1 METKYIILIIIGII
15 LLIIICNYINT
26 LNSLKKLSLKVD
38 EALSG
43 IDVALSKRYNVLS
56 KMMETVK
63 GYTKHEKEVLFKTI
77 EMRSNMNLSELK
89 NAKNEMDENI
99 NQINMI
105 IEKYPDL
112 KANENFLALQKAII
126 DAEEHLQ
133 AARRLY
139 NSNTSLYNEKVITFP
154 SLIVAKIHHFKQN
167 EYFEIEEKEKNIKIN
182 L

>member
-15 LLIIICNYINT
+15 LLIIIYNYINT

>member
-1 METKYIILIIIGII
+1 MEVKYIILIIVGII

-63 GYTKHEKEVLFKTI
+63 GYTKYEKEVLFKTI

-167 EYFEIEEKEKNIKIN
+167 EYFEIEEKEKKIKIN

>member
-26 LNSLKKLSLKVD
+26 LNSLKKLSLKVN

-56 KMMETVK
+56 KMVETVK

-89 NAKNEMDENI
+89 NAKNDMDENI
-99 NQINMI
+99 NQINFV
-105 IEKYPDL
+105 IEKYPEL

-154 SLIVAKIHHFKQN
+154 SLIIAKIHHFKQK
-167 EYFEIEEKEKNIKIN
+167 EYFEIEEKEKNININ

>member
-1 METKYIILIIIGII
+1 MEVKYIILIIVGII

-56 KMMETVK
+56 KMVETVK

-89 NAKNEMDENI
+89 NAKNDMDENI
-99 NQINMI
+99 NQINFV
-105 IEKYPDL
+105 IEKYPEL

-167 EYFEIEEKEKNIKIN
+167 EYFEIEEKKKNIKIN

>member
-1 METKYIILIIIGII
+1 MEVKYIILIIIGII
-15 LLIIICNYINT
+15 LLIIICNYVNT

-56 KMMETVK
+56 KMVETVK

>member
-1 METKYIILIIIGII
+1 MEVKYIILIIVGII

-63 GYTKHEKEVLFKTI
+63 GYTKYEKEVLFKTI

-89 NAKNEMDENI
+89 NAKNDMDENI

-154 SLIVAKIHHFKQN
+154 SLIVAKIHHFKLN

>member
-1 METKYIILIIIGII
+1 MEVKYIILIIIGII

-56 KMMETVK
+56 KMVETVK

-167 EYFEIEEKEKNIKIN
+167 EYFEIEEKEKNVKIN

>member
-1 METKYIILIIIGII
+1 MEVKYIILIIVGII

-63 GYTKHEKEVLFKTI
+63 GYTKYEKEVLFKTI

-89 NAKNEMDENI
+89 NAKNDMDENI

-154 SLIVAKIHHFKQN
+154 SLIVAKIHHFKQI

>member
-1 METKYIILIIIGII
+1 MEVKYIILIIIGIT
-15 LLIIICNYINT
+15 LLIIICNYVNT

-56 KMMETVK
+56 KMVETVK

>member
-1 METKYIILIIIGII
+1 MEVKYIILIIIGII

-56 KMMETVK
+56 KMVETVK

>member
-1 METKYIILIIIGII
+1 MEVKYIILIIVGII

-63 GYTKHEKEVLFKTI
+63 GYTKYEKEVLFKTI

-89 NAKNEMDENI
+89 NAKNDMDENI

>member
-1 METKYIILIIIGII
+1 MEVKYIILIIIGII

-63 GYTKHEKEVLFKTI
+63 GYTKYEKEVLFKSI

>member
-1 METKYIILIIIGII
+1 MEVKYIILIIIGII

-56 KMMETVK
+56 KMVETVK

-154 SLIVAKIHHFKQN
+154 SLIVANIHHFKQI

>member
-89 NAKNEMDENI
+89 SAKNEMDENI

>member
-1 METKYIILIIIGII
+1 MEVKYIILIIIGII

-56 KMMETVK
+56 
-63 GYTKHEKEVLFKTI
+63 
-77 EMRSNMNLSELK
+77 NMNLSELK
-89 NAKNEMDENI
+89 NAKNEIDKNI

>member
-1 METKYIILIIIGII
+1 MEIKYIILIIVGII
-15 LLIIICNYINT
+15 LLIIICKYINT

-56 KMMETVK
+56 KMVETVK
-63 GYTKHEKEVLFKTI
+63 GYTKHEKEILFKTI